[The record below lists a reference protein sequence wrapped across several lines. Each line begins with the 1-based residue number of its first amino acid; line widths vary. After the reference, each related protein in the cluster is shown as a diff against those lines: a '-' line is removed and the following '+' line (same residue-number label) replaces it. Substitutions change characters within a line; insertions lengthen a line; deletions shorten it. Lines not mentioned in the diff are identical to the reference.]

1 MRAHLEAI
9 SPLNQVEKI
18 TRPLMISQ
26 GANDPRVPASE
37 SEQIYAAL
45 KAEGI
50 PVWYVLAEDEGHG
63 FRKKSN
69 RDYNAAVM
77 SLFQERHVLS
87 GEASRERPEY
97 VTH

>member
-1 MRAHLEAI
+1 MYF
-9 SPLNQVEKI
+9 
-18 TRPLMISQ
+18 
-26 GANDPRVPASE
+26 SE

-77 SLFQERHVLS
+77 SLFLERYVLPES
-87 GEASRERPEY
+87 PRRERPEY
-97 VTH
+97 IIH

>member
-9 SPLNQVEKI
+9 SPLYNVEKI
-18 TRPLMISQ
+18 QRPLMIAQ

-50 PVWYVLAEDEGHG
+50 PVWYLLAEDEGHG
-63 FRKKSN
+63 FRKRFN
-69 RDYNAAVM
+69 QDYHAAVM
-77 SLFQERHVLS
+77 SLFLERYVLP
-87 GEASRERPEY
+87 EAPVRERPEY